1 MKPRDF
7 ERLVARD
14 LGRCVHCG
22 ETEAVSPNHRAN
34 RGMGGSK
41 ERDRSSNLVVIC
53 SLLNGLIESSHSA
66 ATIASRYGWKLRSW
80 EDPELVPVF
89 DRVNGNWYLLDDEFR
104 RVAIPSP
111 TQRLGSLESESEL

>member
-7 ERLVARD
+7 ERLVKRD

-22 ETEAVSPNHRAN
+22 ETEAISPNHRAN

-41 ERDRSSNLVVIC
+41 ERDRSANLVVIC
-53 SLLNGLIESSHSA
+53 SLLNGLIESSYSA
-66 ATIASRYGWKLRSW
+66 ATIAHRYGWKLRSW
-80 EDPELVPVF
+80 EDPELVPVY
-89 DRVNGNWYLLDDEFR
+89 DRVNGNWYLLDDEFQ

-111 TQRLGSLESESEL
+111 TNALGSLGNESEL